1 MLSRDPSSFF
11 GGLLRGCIRDR
22 FSDEGNFL
30 RESFILTV
38 LGMGSGFLT
47 VYALSLFRFLV

>member
-1 MLSRDPSSFF
+1 LSSDPSTFF

-22 FSDEGNFL
+22 FSDEGSFL

-47 VYALSLFRFLV
+47 VYALSLLRLFV